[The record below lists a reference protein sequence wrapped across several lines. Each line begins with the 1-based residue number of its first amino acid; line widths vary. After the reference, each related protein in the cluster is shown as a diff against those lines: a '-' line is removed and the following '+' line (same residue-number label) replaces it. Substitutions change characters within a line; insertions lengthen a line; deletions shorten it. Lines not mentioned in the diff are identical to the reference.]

1 MTQTISISK
10 LNLQNKYPGSISTV
24 RSDEF
29 HQDLESKEARP
40 LVEALVQEL
49 QIVHATAGRVRIR
62 TTDGSSI
69 VLDNP
74 SLKSLLAA
82 ISQVGVSEATWN
94 EQTQSLV
101 ISFDPKL
108 LSLGQML
115 AILDEFGIKGQFDEA
130 SESKADVFAAWKS
143 VEFWKE
149 QGIDLIPLFTGLAV
163 TSGLGISGLVSI
175 PVYMVTANVA
185 RRAISHLQ
193 PLLAQA
199 SSSDASNEN
208 QVSTSTNNNQISVS
222 SVQPSLSKLE
232 NSSRIETPA
241 ASNIVE
247 KVNYSVVHAIPGRI
261 RFHVP
266 RIAKDSGYGK
276 RLERLIK
283 QEADVTSVRV
293 NIDAASIAIAYQSS
307 ELTLAHWVSFIQLA
321 GEVVIPTIQNID
333 TIPAP
338 SSTVVTSQSQQ
349 ATITSVTNTITNL
362 PVTTDANNIVANF
375 KPSFLKILLSFVANY
390 PLERIC
396 F

>member
-1 MTQTISISK
+1 MTQTISIGE
-10 LNLQNKYPGSISTV
+10 LNLQNKHPGSISTV

-29 HQDLESKEARP
+29 HHQNLESKEALP
-40 LVEALVQEL
+40 MVEALVQEL
-49 QIVHATAGRVRIR
+49 QIVHATAGRIRIR

-69 VLDNP
+69 VLNSP
-74 SLKSLLAA
+74 SLKSLLSA

-94 EQTQSLV
+94 KQTQSLV

-108 LSLGQML
+108 LSLAQML
-115 AILDEFGIKGQFDEA
+115 AILGEFGIKGQSDEA
-130 SESKADVFAAWKS
+130 SESKPDVFAAWKS

-199 SSSDASNEN
+199 SLNDASN
-208 QVSTSTNNNQISVS
+208 VSVSTNNNRISLS

-232 NSSRIETPA
+232 NSSRIEAPT
-241 ASNIVE
+241 SSGIVE

-266 RIAKDSGYGK
+266 RIAKDAAYGK

-293 NIDAASIAIAYQSS
+293 NSDAASIAIAYQSS
-307 ELTLAHWVSFIQLA
+307 ELTLAHWVSLIQLA
-321 GEVVIPTIQNID
+321 DEVVVPTIQNID
-333 TIPAP
+333 KKLAP
-338 SSTVVTSQSQQ
+338 SSTVITSQSQQ
-349 ATITSVTNTITNL
+349 ERITSVTNTITNL
-362 PVTTDANNIVANF
+362 PVTTDANSIVANF
-375 KPSFLKILLSFVANY
+375 KPSFLKTLLSFAANY